1 MTMDQPVR
9 AGVIGW
15 PVSHSL
21 SPVMMTAW
29 LEAAGLAGGYERL
42 AIAPE
47 DFEARVRAL
56 EAEGFSGVN
65 ITLPHKQAALALA
78 DEASAAARAVGAANV
93 LTLRE
98 GKLFADN
105 TDVIGIRAALLEAGW
120 NGDGP
125 AVLVGA
131 GGAARAGLHELSEA
145 GVNTIRIVN
154 RTPSRAADMAA
165 SMGIRAD
172 VFAMEDIAQALGSA
186 RLLINATSMGMA
198 GQPELEPDL
207 SGLAPGAIVF
217 DMVYVPLET
226 PLLKAAKAA
235 GLRTADGLSMLIGQA
250 RPAFEAFFGAPPP
263 ADVDVRA
270 LMEAALEARR

>member
-1 MTMDQPVR
+1 MTMGQPVR

-29 LEAAGLAGGYERL
+29 LEAAELAGSYERL

-78 DEASAAARAVGAANV
+78 DEVSAAARAVGAANV

-98 GKLFADN
+98 GRLFADN

-145 GVNTIRIVN
+145 GVTTIRIVN
-154 RTPSRAADMAA
+154 RTPSRAAEMAA

-172 VFAMEDIAQALGSA
+172 VFAMEDIAQALRGA

-198 GQPELEPDL
+198 GQPVLAPDL

-226 PLLKAAKAA
+226 PLLNAAKAA
-235 GLRTADGLSMLIGQA
+235 GFRTTDGLSMLIGQA

>member
-1 MTMDQPVR
+1 MTMGQPVR

-29 LEAAGLAGGYERL
+29 LEAAELAGRYERL

-47 DFEARVRAL
+47 DFERRVRTLA
-56 EAEGFSGVN
+56 ADGFSGVN

-78 DEASAAARAVGAANV
+78 DEVSAAARAVGAANV

-98 GKLFADN
+98 GRLFADN

-165 SMGIRAD
+165 SMGIRAE
-172 VFAMEDIAQALGSA
+172 VFAMDDIAQALGSA

-198 GQPELEPDL
+198 GQPVLEPDL
-207 SGLAPGAIVF
+207 SGLACGAIVF

-226 PLLKAAKAA
+226 PLLNAAKAA

-263 ADVDVRA
+263 ANVDVRA
-270 LMEAALEARR
+270 LMEAALEAKR

>member
-1 MTMDQPVR
+1 MTMGQPVR

-15 PVSHSL
+15 PVNHSL

-29 LEAAGLAGGYERL
+29 LEAADQLGRYERL

-47 DFEARVRAL
+47 DFEVRVRAL
-56 EAEGFSGVN
+56 AADGFSGVN

-93 LTLRE
+93 LTLRK
-98 GKLFADN
+98 GRLFADN

-120 NGDGP
+120 TGDGP

-154 RTPSRAADMAA
+154 RTPSRAAEMAA
-165 SMGIRAD
+165 SMGVRAEI
-172 VFAMEDIAQALGSA
+172 FAMDDIAEALGGA

-198 GQPELEPDL
+198 GQPELAPDL

-226 PLLKAAKAA
+226 TLLKAAKAA
-235 GLRTADGLSMLIGQA
+235 DFRTADGLSMLIGQA

-263 ADVDVRA
+263 AHVDVRA
-270 LMEAALEARR
+270 LMEAALEAKR

>member
-1 MTMDQPVR
+1 MTMGQPVR

-29 LEAAGLAGGYERL
+29 LEAAELAGRYERL

-47 DFEARVRAL
+47 DFEARVRTLA
-56 EAEGFSGVN
+56 ADGFSGVN

-78 DEASAAARAVGAANV
+78 DEVSAAARAVGAANV
-93 LTLRE
+93 LTLRG
-98 GKLFADN
+98 GKFLADN
-105 TDVIGIRAALLEAGW
+105 TDVIGIRAALNDAGW
-120 NGDGP
+120 NGGGP
-125 AVLVGA
+125 AVLIGA
-131 GGAARAGLHELSEA
+131 GGAARAGLHVLSRA
-145 GVNTIRIVN
+145 GVEDIRIVN
-154 RTPSRAADMAA
+154 RTPSRAAEMAA
-165 SMGIRAD
+165 SMGIRAE
-172 VFAMEDIAQALGSA
+172 VFAMDDIAEALGGA

-198 GQPELEPDL
+198 GRPELAPDL
-207 SGLAPGAIVF
+207 PGLAPGAIVF

-270 LMEAALEARR
+270 LMEAALEANR